1 MSTLKKKSKKPKD
14 SSYFEFT
21 NEKLF
26 KQITEKKN
34 PVNTSKLSKTNKS
47 VSKNVQS
54 KTQKKTGS

>member
-26 KQITEKKN
+26 KQIIDKKN
-34 PVNTSKLSKTNKS
+34 PNNMSKMSKTTNKS
-47 VSKNVQS
+47 VSKNVAQ
-54 KTQKKTGS
+54 QKS